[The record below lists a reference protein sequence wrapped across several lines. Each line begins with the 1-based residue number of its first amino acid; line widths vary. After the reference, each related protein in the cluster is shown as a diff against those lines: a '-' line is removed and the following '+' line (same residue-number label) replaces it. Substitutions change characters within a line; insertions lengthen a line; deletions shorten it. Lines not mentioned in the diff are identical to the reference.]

1 MIIRI
6 QTEYKNHEQVRELCA
21 KRFDAF
27 TIYHGMGAWKGRLE
41 PSLTIEIA
49 AIPSDGIDRVIQES
63 LYRTKAHELAILI
76 KELNE
81 QEAVLI
87 EYIES
92 VNTLI

>member
-6 QTEYKNHEQVRELCA
+6 CTEDKNHIRVRELCT

-27 TIYHGMGAWKGRLE
+27 TILHGMGCWKGQLE
-41 PSLTIEIA
+41 PALTIEIA
-49 AIPSDGIDRVIQES
+49 VLPGENLGEVDIQGEKS
-63 LYRTKAHELAILI
+63 HAILLAQQI
-76 KELNE
+76 KDLND

-92 VNTLI
+92 TNVLI

>member
-6 QTEYKNHEQVRELCA
+6 CTEDKNHEQVRELCA

-27 TIYHGMGAWKGRLE
+27 TIYHGLGAWKGVLE

-49 AIPSDGIDRVIQES
+49 IIGAPFGWQEAVVT
-63 LYRTKAHELAILI
+63 LARDIKA
-76 KELNE
+76 LNR

-92 VNTLI
+92 ANVLI

>member
-6 QTEYKNHEQVRELCA
+6 CTENKNHERVRELCA

-27 TIYHGMGAWKGRLE
+27 TIFHGMGAWKGKLE
-41 PSLTIEIA
+41 PSMTIEIA
-49 AIPSDGIDRVIQES
+49 ELGNHWKTRDYGRHNVV
-63 LYRTKAHELAILI
+63 ELAKDI
-76 KELNE
+76 KTLNG

-92 VNTLI
+92 TNVLI

>member
-6 QTEYKNHEQVRELCA
+6 CTEYKNHERVRELCA

-27 TIYHGMGAWKGRLE
+27 TIYYGMGAWKGVPE
-41 PSLTIEIA
+41 PSMTIEIA
-49 AIPSDGIDRVIQES
+49 AIGGDGIDRVVQES

-76 KELNE
+76 KELND
-81 QEAVLI
+81 QEAILV

-92 VNTLI
+92 TNVLI